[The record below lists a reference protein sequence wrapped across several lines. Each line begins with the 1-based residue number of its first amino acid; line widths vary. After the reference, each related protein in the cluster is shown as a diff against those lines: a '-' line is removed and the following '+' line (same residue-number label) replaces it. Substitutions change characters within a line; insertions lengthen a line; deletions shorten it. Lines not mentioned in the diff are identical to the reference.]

1 MDTPTYVSLSRQS
14 GLLKELQLTAN
25 NVANIATTGYRS
37 EGLIFAEMVETL
49 PTDGGAVAMT
59 DARVRYTDFTQG
71 ELARTGGT
79 FDFGLQGEGFFQIE
93 TPQGLRLSRAG
104 SFLPDAANELVTSDG
119 YRVLDL
125 GGAPIFVPP
134 GANDIEVASDGTM
147 SADGQPIAQLGIV
160 TVEDQELMTREGGQF
175 FVPPE
180 GDLLP
185 AETASVFQGFIEQSN
200 VNPVVE
206 IARLIEVQRAYE
218 QTQKMIEREDERIRN
233 TIRTL
238 GAAG

>member
-1 MDTPTYVSLSRQS
+1 MDTTTYVALSRQS

-25 NVANIATTGYRS
+25 NVANIATTGFRS

-49 PTDGGAVAMT
+49 PTDGGSIAMT
-59 DARVRYTDFTQG
+59 DARVRYTDFSQG

-79 FDFGLQGEGFFQIE
+79 FDFAIQGEGFFQIE
-93 TPQGLRLSRAG
+93 TPQGVRLTRSG

-134 GANDIEVASDGTM
+134 AASDITVATDGTV
-147 SADGQPIAQLGIV
+147 SADGQPIAQLGV
-160 TVEDQELMTREGGQF
+160 VRVEDQALLTREGGQF
-175 FVPPE
+175 FVPTQGE
-180 GDLLP
+180 LLP
-185 AETASVFQGFIEQSN
+185 SENAAVFQGFIEQSN
-200 VNPVVE
+200 VNPVIE

-218 QTQKMIEREDERIRN
+218 RTQKMIEREDERIRN